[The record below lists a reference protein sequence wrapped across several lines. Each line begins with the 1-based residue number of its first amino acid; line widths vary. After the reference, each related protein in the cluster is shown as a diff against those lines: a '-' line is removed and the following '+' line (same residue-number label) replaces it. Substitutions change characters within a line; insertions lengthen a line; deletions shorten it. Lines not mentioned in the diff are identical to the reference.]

1 MTTILVVDDDP
12 TNQHIM
18 TYTLRKAGYEVR
30 AANNVQL
37 GLDALRQEPAHLAII
52 DLTMPV
58 MDGLTLLINI
68 RADEKLRDM
77 PVIILTASG
86 DDDENAIAM
95 KNGANAFLTK
105 PSSSRTILDMVQK
118 FLQSGL

>member
-30 AANNVQL
+30 SANNGQL
-37 GLDALRQEPAHLAII
+37 GLEALRLEPVNLAIV

-58 MDGLTLLINI
+58 MDGLTMLAHI
-68 RADEKLRDM
+68 RADEKLREI

-86 DDDENAIAM
+86 DDDENVIAM
-95 KNGANAFLTK
+95 QNGASAFLTK
-105 PSSSRTILDMVQK
+105 PSSSRTILEIVQK
-118 FLQSGL
+118 FI